1 MTPSELIDQLIA
13 GLRDWRG
20 ETFARVRR
28 AVLAADP
35 EIVEEWKWMGSPV
48 WSRDG
53 MIAVADAHKG
63 KVKLT
68 FAHGAQVLDPDG
80 LFNASLDGN
89 ARRAIDFLEGD
100 AVDEPALTALVG
112 RAIARNQAK
121 AAQPRATKRGPAK
134 PAVDGA
140 DGAD

>member
-1 MTPSELIDQLIA
+1 
-13 GLRDWRG
+13 DWRG

-28 AVLAADP
+28 AVLAADS

-48 WSRDG
+48 WSRHG

-68 FAHGAQVLDPDG
+68 FAHGAQVPDPDG

-89 ARRAIDFLEGD
+89 ARRASDFLEGA
-100 AVDEPALTALVG
+100 AVDEPALTALVR

-121 AAQPRATKRGPAK
+121 ASKPRATKRGSTK

-140 DGAD
+140 GGAD